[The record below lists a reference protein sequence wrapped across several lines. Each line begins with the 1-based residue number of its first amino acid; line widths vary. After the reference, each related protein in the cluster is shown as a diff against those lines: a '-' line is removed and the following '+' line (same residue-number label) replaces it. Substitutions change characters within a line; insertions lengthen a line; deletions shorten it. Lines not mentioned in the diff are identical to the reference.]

1 MTRPGQAGYYRPEHG
16 ELFNLFRYMRA
27 KQTASTRPTTANT
40 AKTIQTVALLLVP
53 SELAMEISPMLRND
67 PIAAA
72 MLIVAKLRA

>member
-1 MTRPGQAGYYRPEHG
+1 MTRPGQAGCYRPEHG

-53 SELAMEISPMLRND
+53 SGLAMEISPMLRND